1 MGAHTGKKKK
11 DIKIYEPIN
20 LDYFLQ
26 MEVQP
31 GGGGKEICH
40 KNGELKTTKDV
51 IEYWKDS
58 KNVEDIQSKLNPNN
72 WQYFNCMMAGFKKD
86 VADHHELGWD
96 KLTSSYYDSL
106 ADMSDGD
113 LEDFLIMNPS
123 EFDNGYIRHSMHRAY
138 AMIGRLIQGKKYIPF
153 YMEKDKIYDKP
164 RIKDGKHRIK
174 PLTHKVYGIKE
185 ILNLG
190 IPASEFTIT
199 QSGIL
204 ALMGIRTNN
213 DIDIIISSKIRNELF
228 NGNESFMKLDNN
240 IEIFEKGKGK
250 FMHYGASS
258 EEDLI
263 NDYSINIDG
272 INFLEP
278 RFYFGRKRKDR
289 DKDKKD
295 WKGINRFFEMNS
307 HKGYPWNRI
316 ADWQWGIS

>member
-1 MGAHTGKKKK
+1 
-11 DIKIYEPIN
+11 
-20 LDYFLQ
+20 
-26 MEVQP
+26 
-31 GGGGKEICH
+31 
-40 KNGELKTTKDV
+40 
-51 IEYWKDS
+51 
-58 KNVEDIQSKLNPNN
+58 
-72 WQYFNCMMAGFKKD
+72 
-86 VADHHELGWD
+86 
-96 KLTSSYYDSL
+96 
-106 ADMSDGD
+106 
-113 LEDFLIMNPS
+113 
-123 EFDNGYIRHSMHRAY
+123 
-138 AMIGRLIQGKKYIPF
+138 MIGRLIQGKKYIPF

-164 RIKDGKHRIK
+164 RIKDGIHRIK
-174 PLTHKVYGIKE
+174 PLTHRVYGIKE

-228 NGNESFMKLDNN
+228 NGNESFMKLANN

-250 FMHYGASS
+250 FMHYGATS

-278 RFYFGRKRKDR
+278 RFYFNRKRKDR

-295 WKGINRFFEMNS
+295 WEGINRFFEMNS
-307 HKGYPWNRI
+307 HKGYPWNKM
-316 ADWQWGIS
+316 ADWKWGIS